1 VGLIAMFSSGDI
13 ETVSKDFPTAHHP
26 YKTQI
31 KCFCSPLLSFVLIVI
46 FGNNATADKLRAS
59 IDPEVVYF
67 FALPKVYQLQHSSW

>member
-1 VGLIAMFSSGDI
+1 VGLIAIFSSGDI

-26 YKTQI
+26 YRT
-31 KCFCSPLLSFVLIVI
+31 LLSFVLIVI

-59 IDPEVVYF
+59 IDPEAVYF